1 MEPKEGV
8 ALVKEGGF
16 AYHSEVK
23 TVYPLIAMTFD
34 LDSIC
39 DMVEINFV
47 TPGVVGLMAPK
58 KSQYKELFAIS
69 LQVMAQRGMRQRAL
83 NMWIAT
89 KPECMLNLRALPIGV
104 NELFLVYMIWLAGV
118 LIALLL
124 FLGELLWY
132 KYYERP
138 NILQM

>member
-47 TPGVVGLMAPK
+47 TPGVDEHEKTAMAMEALHIVKQTGKVCTGSVIFLHGSGDTGQGFLNWVKFLMGPDFGLPHINFYFPTAPVRP
-58 KSQYKELFAIS
+58 YTP
-69 LQVMAQRGMRQRAL
+69 LQGNVSV
-83 NMWIAT
+83 
-89 KPECMLNLRALPIGV
+89 P
-104 NELFLVYMIWLAGV
+104 
-118 LIALLL
+118 
-124 FLGELLWY
+124 
-132 KYYERP
+132 
-138 NILQM
+138 